1 MFSGKYPIAK
11 HNDRYF
17 IDRDGNSF
25 LKMINFLSKSK
36 TNVGNGK
43 SPVFTDKIEESNY
56 YDELEFWQIPFKEL
70 CICKF
75 NN

>member
-1 MFSGKYPIAK
+1 
-11 HNDRYF
+11 
-17 IDRDGNSF
+17 
-25 LKMINFLSKSK
+25 MINFLSKSK